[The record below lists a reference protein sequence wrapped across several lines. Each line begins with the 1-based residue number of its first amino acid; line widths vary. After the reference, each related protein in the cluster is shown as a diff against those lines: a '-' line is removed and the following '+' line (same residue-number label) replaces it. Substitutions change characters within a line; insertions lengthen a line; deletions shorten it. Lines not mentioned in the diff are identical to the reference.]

1 MKKFLRI
8 LKYVTPY
15 WKYAVL
21 NVVSNLLSIIFSLV
35 SFTMI
40 IPFLSLLFGKTQLVT
55 QSVPLTLSAQSVIQN
70 FYYIISLLIINHG
83 KEQALVF
90 ICIIVV
96 VFILLRN
103 VFRYLAMYYM
113 APIRNGALK
122 DIWNDI
128 YLKVLHLPLAYF
140 TEKKKGDLLARAT
153 NDVHVIEI
161 SIMNS
166 LELLFRDPLNIIIFL
181 ITLFVISPSLTLMV
195 LLMLPLTGLL
205 IGRIAS
211 QLRKQSGLVQ
221 KKMGNILSIFEET
234 ISSLRIIK
242 AFNASEVAFDKF
254 TKFNQSYNRLMTS
267 IYRKGDLSSPLS
279 EFLGVV
285 VMVVIMWF
293 GGKLVLS
300 SSHSLDP
307 SVFIAYIAIFSQL
320 ITPAKSFTTAYY
332 NVQRGIA
339 SADRIMEILD
349 ADEQIFEKQNPKSI
363 KDFKQTIEFKNVD
376 FSYNN
381 NDKILNNINLTVPKG
396 KTIALVGPSGSGKT
410 SLVNLLPRFYDC
422 TGGDILIDGISIL
435 DLGIISLRDLMG
447 IVTQET
453 ILFNDTISNNIAFG
467 MKNVTEEQIIHAA
480 KIANAHEFIMN
491 MDNGYLSYV
500 GDRGGKLSGGQK
512 QRISIARAVLKNPQ
526 ILILDEATSALDTE
540 SEKLVQDAIIKLMEN
555 RTSFVISHRL
565 STIQY
570 ADEIIVLNEGK
581 IIEQGKHAELLAIN
595 GMYKKLYD
603 MQAFN

>member
-55 QSVPLTLSAQSVIQN
+55 QSAPLALNAQSLIQN
-70 FYYIISLLIINHG
+70 FYYIISQLIIHRG
-83 KEQALVF
+83 KEQALIF
-90 ICIIVV
+90 ICIVVV

-195 LLMLPLTGLL
+195 LVMLPLTGLL

-279 EFLGVV
+279 EFLGVI

-300 SSHSLDP
+300 STHSLDP

-349 ADEQIFEKQNPKSI
+349 ADEQIFEKQNPQSI
-363 KDFKQTIEFKNVD
+363 KDFKQTIEFRNVD

-581 IIEQGKHAELLAIN
+581 IIEQGKHSELLAIN

>member
-55 QSVPLTLSAQSVIQN
+55 QSAPLALNAQSLIQN
-70 FYYIISLLIINHG
+70 FYYIISQLIIHRG
-83 KEQALVF
+83 KEQALIF
-90 ICIIVV
+90 ICIVVV

-140 TEKKKGDLLARAT
+140 TEKKKGDLLARST

-279 EFLGVV
+279 EFLGVI

-349 ADEQIFEKQNPKSI
+349 ADEQIFEKQNPQSI
-363 KDFKQTIEFKNVD
+363 KDFKQTIEFRNVD

-581 IIEQGKHAELLAIN
+581 IIEQGKHSELLAIN

>member
-1 MKKFLRI
+1 MKNFIRI
-8 LKYVTPY
+8 LKYIIPY
-15 WKYAVL
+15 WNYAVS
-21 NVVSNLLSIIFSLV
+21 NIIFNLLSIVFSLV

-40 IPFLSLLFGKTQLVT
+40 IPFLGLLFGKTQLVL
-55 QSVPLTLSAQSVIQN
+55 QPVPLTFSTHSIIQN
-70 FYYIISLLIINHG
+70 FYYFISQLIINHG

-90 ICIIVV
+90 ICVIVI
-96 VFILLRN
+96 VFIFFRN
-103 VFRYLAMYYM
+103 LFRYLAMYNM
-113 APIRNGALK
+113 APIRNGAIK
-122 DIWNDI
+122 DLWNDI
-128 YLKVLHLPLAYF
+128 YLKVLNLPLSYF
-140 TEKKKGDLLARAT
+140 TEKKKGDLLSRAT
-153 NDVHVIEI
+153 NDIHVIEI

-181 ITLFVISPSLTLMV
+181 ITLLVISPQLTIVV
-195 LLMLPLTGLL
+195 LILLPLSGLL

-242 AFNASEVAFDKF
+242 AFNASNVAYDKF
-254 TKFNQSYNRLMTS
+254 SKFNQSYNRLMTS
-267 IYRKGDLSSPLS
+267 IYRKGDLSSPMS
-279 EFLGVV
+279 EFLGVL
-285 VMVVIMWF
+285 VMVIIMWF
-293 GGKLVLS
+293 GGRLVLS
-300 SSHSLDP
+300 SSHALDP
-307 SVFIAYIAIFSQL
+307 EVFIAYIAIFSQL

-332 NVQRGIA
+332 NVQKGIA
-339 SADRIMEILD
+339 STERVKEILD
-349 ADEQIFEKQNPKSI
+349 ADELIFEKPNPVRINEFNHK
-363 KDFKQTIEFKNVD
+363 IEFKNVC

-381 NDKILNNINLTVPKG
+381 SDNVLKNINLEVTKG

-422 TGGDILIDGISIL
+422 TSGDILIDGVSISDCSIT
-435 DLGIISLRDLMG
+435 DLRNLMG

-467 MKNVTEEQIIHAA
+467 MENVTEEQIIQAA

-491 MDNGYLSYV
+491 MGNGYLSYV

-540 SEKLVQDAIIKLMEN
+540 SEKLVQEAIIELMKN
-555 RTSFVISHRL
+555 RTSFVIAHRL

-570 ADEIIVLNEGK
+570 ADEIIVMNDGQMVERGT
-581 IIEQGKHAELLAIN
+581 HAQLLEIN
-595 GMYKKLYD
+595 GLYNKLYT
-603 MQAFN
+603 MQAFD